1 MDSNKTNREKLA
13 KGVQT
18 LAMSLG
24 AIALGPIIL
33 YNAFM
38 NKEHP
43 FFLAVLIV
51 GVIILFLAIFLI
63 LRGLKQILDSFFN

>member
-1 MDSNKTNREKLA
+1 MNRKRTNKELLA

-24 AIALGPIIL
+24 AIALGPILL

-43 FFLAVLIV
+43 MFFVVMSV
-51 GVIILFLAIFLI
+51 GIIILFLAIFLI
-63 LRGLKQILDSFFN
+63 LRGLKLILKSFFD

>member
-63 LRGLKQILDSFFN
+63 LRGLKLILDSFFN

>member
-1 MDSNKTNREKLA
+1 MDKKKTDKEKLA
-13 KGVQT
+13 KGVQI

-24 AIALGPIIL
+24 AIALGPIVL

-43 FFLAVLIV
+43 FFWVVASV
-51 GVIILFLAIFLI
+51 GVLLMFLAIFLI
-63 LRGLKQILDSFFN
+63 LRGIKFMLDSFFN

>member
-1 MDSNKTNREKLA
+1 MDNKKTNREKLA

-24 AIALGPIIL
+24 AIALGPIVL

-43 FFLAVLIV
+43 FFVVVLVV
-51 GVIILFLAIFLI
+51 GVIIIFLAIFLI
-63 LRGLKQILDSFFN
+63 LRGIKQILDSFFN

>member
-1 MDSNKTNREKLA
+1 MDRKRTNKEVLA

-24 AIALGPIIL
+24 AIALGPVIL

-43 FFLAVLIV
+43 MFILVMSV
-51 GVIILFLAIFLI
+51 GVIFIFIAIFLI
-63 LRGLKQILDSFFN
+63 LKGIKLILSSFFD